1 MITYNNGI
9 TTPAQ
14 GSLVRDLLDANTPSN
29 SRTALD
35 SLATTLNEPVKP
47 FSPASAN
54 KMRVIE
60 QPVYDTGSE
69 EQVGMFGQPVT
80 TTPEVQGTSSAF
92 SEGWETGFITDVPRH
107 ESSSRYNEWGAPVQE
122 AIQLEKSV
130 EGLAE
135 NYKIGGGLSFGNTRE
150 VDNTDPQGKQKV
162 EELNN
167 FIKSDAYL
175 KGFETFKADIASQG
189 LDAESLSI
197 QDMQKIYADANG
209 VGAHN
214 NAVKWDNNSGQ
225 FKFVEDKLDVGDIAV
240 IGSKALLTFAAGA
253 ALAPM
258 FTAAGLGTTAAASTG
273 KAMAAAI
280 STAVQGGD
288 LGDVVGSA
296 VFAGAAQYATSASEA
311 ANAAKAA
318 NVAQGANATAEAI
331 SSAASLADKA
341 TLASNVSNA
350 LKVVKAV
357 DEKDLIGGVL
367 AATDMAGVAT
377 ETSKNTLKA
386 INAVENKNILGGV
399 EAALALGSL
408 DSPVTYAQ
416 EMIEENFGDIEWVSQ
431 NSTALAE
438 AAIQF
443 TDKVTQGSSIEDSL
457 LSAAHKYSKEEGG
470 LSQLLPDGFD
480 TGSFEL
486 DSEFISTIIAAG
498 KEIDKEYV
506 QPAKNT
512 IVEIVKE
519 TGKFVEENLPDVP
532 SVDLSDIKDTLSEL
546 NEDKIKPIIADI
558 KDFIG
563 DIDLPD
569 IDLPDIDLPDI
580 DLPDLSS
587 LLAGGS
593 SGSGSRGTGSS
604 KADLVN
610 IMLTDPELVKGIE
623 YADLSNYLTKE
634 RTI

>member
-80 TTPEVQGTSSAF
+80 TTPEVQETSSAF

-135 NYKIGGGLSFGNTRE
+135 GHKIGGGLSFGNTRE

-225 FKFVEDKLDVGDIAV
+225 FKFVEDKFDVGDVAV
-240 IGSKALLTFAAGA
+240 IGAKAFFTFAGGI

-258 FTAAGLGTTAAASTG
+258 FAAAGLGTTAAASAG
-273 KAMAAAI
+273 KAMASAI

-288 LGDVVGSA
+288 LKDVVGSA

-399 EAALALGSL
+399 EAALALGGL

-416 EMIEENFGDIEWVSQ
+416 EMIEDNFGDIEWVSQ

-457 LSAAHKYSKEEGG
+457 LSAAHKYAEEEGG

-486 DSEFISTIIAAG
+486 DDEFIRTIIATG
-498 KEIDKEYV
+498 KEIDKEYI

-512 IVEIVKE
+512 VVEIVKE
-519 TGKFVEENLPDVP
+519 TGKFVEEHLPDVP
-532 SVDLSDIKDTLSEL
+532 PVDLSGFGETLSKFNKDE
-546 NEDKIKPIIADI
+546 IQPVIADI
-558 KDFIG
+558 KDFID

-569 IDLPDIDLPDI
+569 IDLPDINLPDF
-580 DLPDLSS
+580 SS

>member
-135 NYKIGGGLSFGNTRE
+135 NYKIGNGLSFGATRD
-150 VDNTDPQGKQKV
+150 VSNLDPSGKNKV
-162 EELNN
+162 
-167 FIKSDAYL
+167 
-175 KGFETFKADIASQG
+175 
-189 LDAESLSI
+189 
-197 QDMQKIYADANG
+197 
-209 VGAHN
+209 
-214 NAVKWDNNSGQ
+214 
-225 FKFVEDKLDVGDIAV
+225 V

>member
-80 TTPEVQGTSSAF
+80 TTPEVQETSSAF

-135 NYKIGGGLSFGNTRE
+135 GHKIEGGLSFGNTRE

-225 FKFVEDKLDVGDIAV
+225 FKFVEDKFDVGDIAE
-240 IGSKALLTFAAGA
+240 IGAKALLTFAAGA

-258 FTAAGLGTTAAASTG
+258 FAAAGLGTTAAASAG
-273 KAMAAAI
+273 KAMASAI

-357 DEKDLIGGVL
+357 
-367 AATDMAGVAT
+367 
-377 ETSKNTLKA
+377 
-386 INAVENKNILGGV
+386 ENKDILSGV
-399 EAALALGSL
+399 TSALALGGL
-408 DSPVTYAQ
+408 DSPLTFAK
-416 EMIEENFGDIEWVSQ
+416 ETIEESFGDIEWVSQ
-431 NSTALAE
+431 NSDALAS
-438 AAIQF
+438 ASIKF
-443 TDKVTQGSSIEDSL
+443 TDKVTQGSSIEESL
-457 LSAAHKYSKEEGG
+457 LSSAIEYAKEGGG
-470 LSQLLPDGFD
+470 LSQLIPEGLD
-480 TGSFEL
+480 TGDFEL
-486 DSEFISTIIAAG
+486 DNEFINTILEAG
-498 KEIDKEYV
+498 KVIDKEYV
-506 QPAKNT
+506 QPAKDT
-512 IVEIVKE
+512 VVEIVKE

-532 SVDLSDIKDTLSEL
+532 SVDLSGLKQTLSDFNKDE
-546 NEDKIKPIIADI
+546 IKPIIASV

-563 DIDLPD
+563 DIDLPN
-569 IDLPDIDLPDI
+569 IG
-580 DLPDLSS
+580 LPDLSS

-593 SGSGSRGTGSS
+593 SSGSRGTGSS

>member
-69 EQVGMFGQPVT
+69 EQVGMFDQPVT
-80 TTPEVQGTSSAF
+80 TTPEVQETSSAF

-214 NAVKWDNNSGQ
+214 NAVKWDNNLGQ

-318 NVAQGANATAEAI
+318 NVAQGANTTAEAI

-357 DEKDLIGGVL
+357 
-367 AATDMAGVAT
+367 
-377 ETSKNTLKA
+377 
-386 INAVENKNILGGV
+386 ENKDILSGV
-399 EAALALGSL
+399 TSALALGGL

-416 EMIEENFGDIEWVSQ
+416 EMIEDNFGDIEWVSQ

-457 LSAAHKYSKEEGG
+457 LSAAHKYAEEEGG

-486 DSEFISTIIAAG
+486 DDEFIRTIIATG
-498 KEIDKEYV
+498 KEIDKEYI

-512 IVEIVKE
+512 VVEIVKE
-519 TGKFVEENLPDVP
+519 TGKFVEKHLPDVSP
-532 SVDLSDIKDTLSEL
+532 IDLGGFGETLSKFNKDE
-546 NEDKIKPIIADI
+546 IKPVIADI
-558 KDFIG
+558 KDFI
-563 DIDLPD
+563 DDIDLPNIDLPD
-569 IDLPDIDLPDI
+569 IDLPDF
-580 DLPDLSS
+580 SS

-593 SGSGSRGTGSS
+593 SGSGSKGTG
-604 KADLVN
+604 LVN